1 MRAITFVRLT
11 FCGLGL
17 GVSIFG
23 FAGLA
28 QGQSLME
35 NAAAAAGGSV
45 GGVAGKQVS
54 DGLSTIFGKIDQDTS
69 KAAAKPSKR
78 YTGPSEPLLEA
89 GPGVPKTAA
98 RRAANKAANRAESV
112 PPPPPLPTHG
122 PVHKTAAVVPPPVPV
137 IEPPPP
143 TPAAADDGG
152 RATYG
157 HGRHGSRRSAQA
169 GRPRLANHHVR
180 RRTSG
185 RVLPVSRQRHEAG
198 RGPFE
203 RRSSRCCRTAISR
216 IGTMGRVR
224 EVRSEARPP
233 GCVAVNGY
241 PALPSS
247 GERREY

>member
-1 MRAITFVRLT
+1 MREEVGMRAITFVRLT

-143 TPAAADDGG
+143 PPPPQMTADELHTVTAGMDRGDLLKLGAPA
-152 RATYG
+152 
-157 HGRHGSRRSAQA
+157 
-169 GRPRLANHHVR
+169 
-180 RRTSG
+180 
-185 RVLPVSRQRHEAG
+185 
-198 RGPFE
+198 
-203 RRSSRCCRTAISR
+203 SR
-216 IGTMGRVR
+216 ITMFEDGHLVEYYLYLAKDTKLG
-224 EVRSEARPP
+224 EVRLSD
-233 GCVAVNGY
+233 GQVAAVE
-241 PALPSS
+241 L
-247 GERREY
+247 R